1 MRFDLEAL
9 RQTLAAKTSLNL
21 STLVAGGGVVL
32 ATLVLVYGVLH
43 DVVADD
49 TGEAVTVTA
58 ESGPLFKPVA
68 ATPTSQPSET
78 PGPKIQTA
86 SLSDGVLMDDDASV
100 TRAVQ
105 TGLKRAGCYVG
116 PVNGRWSAS
125 TRNAMAEFTTRVNA
139 QLPVEKPDP
148 VLLALVETHS
158 DVSCLADGE
167 RAADEPRQDS
177 KKDRYAKAESGT
189 ATYARTTDARAMPA
203 TAAMSDH
210 RAAAGQGP
218 LDAVDLGYS
227 YRDRSAPN
235 PVASVKAASNESD
248 DDDGTGVGEAAAVT
262 AAGAAAGVAAH
273 EATKEKPRR
282 TSSRK
287 YRKNNSFGRQVSKG
301 FRQIQRSLNKLF

>member
-1 MRFDLEAL
+1 MRVDLEAL
-9 RQTLAAKTSLNL
+9 RQALAAKTSLNL
-21 STLVAGGGVVL
+21 STLFAGGGVVL

-49 TGEAVTVTA
+49 TGEAVTVSA
-58 ESGPLFKPVA
+58 ESGPLFKPIA
-68 ATPTSQPSET
+68 ATAAPQPSEAT
-78 PGPKIQTA
+78 RPKIQTG
-86 SLSDGVLMDDDASV
+86 SLSDGMLLDDDASV

-125 TRNAMAEFTTRVNA
+125 TRSAMAEFTTRVNA

-158 DVSCLADGE
+158 DVSCLPDGE
-167 RAADEPRQDS
+167 RAADEPRQES
-177 KKDRYAKAESGT
+177 NKDRYAKAESGT
-189 ATYARTTDARAMPA
+189 ATDARAMPA

-227 YRDRSAPN
+227 YRERSAPN
-235 PVASVKAASNESD
+235 PIASVQAASNESD
-248 DDDGTGVGEAAAVT
+248 DDDGAGVGEAAAVT
-262 AAGAAAGVAAH
+262 AAGAAAGAAAH

>member
-9 RQTLAAKTSLNL
+9 QQALAAKTSINL
-21 STLVAGGGVVL
+21 STLFAGGGVAL
-32 ATLVLVYGVLH
+32 ASLVLVYGVLH

-49 TGEAVTVTA
+49 TAEAVTVSA

-68 ATPTSQPSET
+68 ATPSSQPSEAVRS
-78 PGPKIQTA
+78 KIQTA
-86 SLSDGVLMDDDASV
+86 SLSDGVLLDDAASV

-105 TGLKRAGCYVG
+105 AGLKRAGCYVG

-158 DVSCLADGE
+158 DVSCLPDGE
-167 RAADEPRQDS
+167 RAADQPRQES
-177 KKDRYAKAESGT
+177 NRDRYAKVDGGIA
-189 ATYARTTDARAMPA
+189 TDARAMPA

-235 PVASVKAASNESD
+235 PIESVQAASNESE
-248 DDDGTGVGEAAAVT
+248 DDDGAGVAEAAAVT

-287 YRKNNSFGRQVSKG
+287 YRKTNSFSRQVSRS
-301 FRQIQRSLNKLF
+301 FRQIQRSLDKLF

>member
-21 STLVAGGGVVL
+21 STLFAGGGVVL

-49 TGEAVTVTA
+49 TGEAVTVSA

-68 ATPTSQPSET
+68 ATATPQPSEAAR
-78 PGPKIQTA
+78 PKIQTG
-86 SLSDGVLMDDDASV
+86 SLSDGVLLDDDASV

-125 TRNAMAEFTTRVNA
+125 TRSAMAEFTTRVNA

-158 DVSCLADGE
+158 DVSCLPDGE
-167 RAADEPRQDS
+167 RAAEQPSQEGS
-177 KKDRYAKAESGT
+177 KDRYAKAAESGT
-189 ATYARTTDARAMPA
+189 ATDARAMPA

-235 PVASVKAASNESD
+235 PIASVQAASNESED
-248 DDDGTGVGEAAAVT
+248 DDEAGLGEAAAVT
-262 AAGAAAGVAAH
+262 AAGAAAGAAAQ

-287 YRKNNSFGRQVSKG
+287 YRKSNSFGRQVSKG
-301 FRQIQRSLNKLF
+301 FRQIQRSFNKLF

>member
-21 STLVAGGGVVL
+21 STLFAGGGVVL

-49 TGEAVTVTA
+49 TGEAVTVSA

-68 ATPTSQPSET
+68 ATATPQPSEAAH
-78 PGPKIQTA
+78 PKIQTG
-86 SLSDGVLMDDDASV
+86 SLSDGVLLDDDASV

-125 TRNAMAEFTTRVNA
+125 TRSAMAEFTTRVNA

-158 DVSCLADGE
+158 DVSCLPDGE
-167 RAADEPRQDS
+167 RAADEPRQES
-177 KKDRYAKAESGT
+177 NKDRYAKAESGT
-189 ATYARTTDARAMPA
+189 ATDARTMPA

-235 PVASVKAASNESD
+235 PIASVQAASNESE
-248 DDDGTGVGEAAAVT
+248 DDDGAGLGEAAAVT
-262 AAGAAAGVAAH
+262 AAGAAAGAAAQ

-287 YRKNNSFGRQVSKG
+287 YRNNNSLSRQVSKG